1 MTFQWYDILAT
12 DDGGLINIL
21 VLVVLMVIGL
31 IGHLIKKA
39 QEKQQV
45 EEANRKVEQAKR
57 RHATEVSSEHAQTGP
72 PPAPPSPAV
81 SAAGAEQQVSAIH
94 AAEALGQGVN
104 QEVMQV
110 RKQLAAK
117 EMRQRQ
123 RLAPA
128 KHLQPTIGATAA
140 HASQDGSEIHLNL
153 TSPKAARTAIICAEI
168 LGLPK
173 SLRTNPEPW
182 DM

>member
-1 MTFQWYDILAT
+1 
-12 DDGGLINIL
+12 
-21 VLVVLMVIGL
+21 VPVV
-31 IGHLIKKA
+31 
-39 QEKQQV
+39 
-45 EEANRKVEQAKR
+45 
-57 RHATEVSSEHAQTGP
+57 
-72 PPAPPSPAV
+72 
-81 SAAGAEQQVSAIH
+81 H
-94 AAEALGQGVN
+94 AAAAIGQGVS

-123 RLAPA
+123 RLAPT
-128 KHLQPTIGATAA
+128 KHLQPTISATTVRAE
-140 HASQDGSEIHLNL
+140 HVSKDGPKIHMNL

-173 SLRTNPEPW
+173 ALRTDPEPW